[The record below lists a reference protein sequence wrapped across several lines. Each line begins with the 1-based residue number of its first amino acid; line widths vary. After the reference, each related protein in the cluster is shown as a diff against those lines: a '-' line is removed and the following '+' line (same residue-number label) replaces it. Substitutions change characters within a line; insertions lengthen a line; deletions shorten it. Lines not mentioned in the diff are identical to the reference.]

1 VTGSSCAV
9 RCLVAGHVQGVY
21 FRAATAERALDLG
34 VRGWVRNLPDRR
46 VEVLATGD
54 PEAVATLTQWLWRGP
69 PRAQVVSVVVE
80 EWTGPVPGDFSVR

>member
-1 VTGSSCAV
+1 VTDSSCAV
-9 RCLVAGHVQGVY
+9 RCLVAGHVQGVF

-54 PEAVATLTQWLWRGP
+54 PEAVATLTQWLWQGP

-80 EWTGPVPGDFSVR
+80 EWTGPIPDGFSVR

>member
-1 VTGSSCAV
+1 VTESSCAV
-9 RCLVAGHVQGVY
+9 RCLVAGHVQGVF

-54 PEAVATLTQWLWRGP
+54 PEAVATLTQWLWQGP

-80 EWTGPVPGDFSVR
+80 EWTGRIPDGFSVR

>member
-1 VTGSSCAV
+1 VAEISRAV

-21 FRAATAERALDLG
+21 FRAATAERALELG

-54 PEAVATLTQWLWRGP
+54 AEAIAALTQWLWHGP
-69 PRAQVVSVVVE
+69 PRARVVSVAVE
-80 EWTGPVPGDFSVR
+80 EWTGPFPEGFSVR